1 MKFLEESVKF
11 IEQKDEL
18 EAKIRDQNNLK
29 KAVAKDLP
37 KILGEIKTLKEEI
50 DELKK
55 LQDNKVSNLEDCDK

>member
-55 LQDNKVSNLEDCDK
+55 L